1 MPSHGQ
7 ISNILF
13 LCRCGTQKKKLT
25 VLLGNLLHSCPTSTK
40 VKNIRYLATTW
51 HIAEPSHLQPSN
63 FVDFTVPRDQG
74 TKGDVA

>member
-1 MPSHGQ
+1 MCKKS
-7 ISNILF
+7 
-13 LCRCGTQKKKLT
+13 KKKKIKKKRSAKFNITLT
-25 VLLGNLLHSCPTSTK
+25 GLLGDLLHSCPTSTK